1 MNTQFGGDFESG
13 AAQQMIN
20 HYAATATTPRNVEV
34 SAMVDTISRA
44 TDDAGGRFPVEL
56 YRMLDTV
63 TKRGMESLVSW
74 QDDGKSFM
82 IHNKPE
88 FERVVM
94 PM

>member
-1 MNTQFGGDFESG
+1 M
-13 AAQQMIN
+13 AAQYDDDDDETGAQIPSSSI
-20 HYAATATTPRNVEV
+20 ASNVSSE
-34 SAMVDTISRA
+34 
-44 TDDAGGRFPVEL
+44 AGGIKAGRFPLEL

-63 TKRGMESLVSW
+63 SSMDLDKLVCW

-88 FERVVM
+88 FERAVM